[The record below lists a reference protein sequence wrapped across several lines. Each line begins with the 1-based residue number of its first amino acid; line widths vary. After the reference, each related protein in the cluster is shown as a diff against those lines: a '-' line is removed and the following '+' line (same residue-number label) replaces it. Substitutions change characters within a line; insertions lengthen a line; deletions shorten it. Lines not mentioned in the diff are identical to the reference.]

1 MCGIAG
7 IVSMNPNNVST
18 DRLKQMTDA
27 IAYRGPDGEG
37 FWLNENKTVGFGHR
51 RLAIIDLSATGKQPM
66 QFPYPTGEARPDLVE
81 RGPRERARYSITYNG
96 EIYNYIELKEELK
109 QKGYTFFT
117 HSDTEVILAAYDLWK
132 EECLQQFDGMFAF
145 AIWDEQEQI
154 LFTARDR
161 FGEKPFY
168 YFFDGEQFLFA
179 SEMKAL
185 WTAGVEKKIN
195 HSMLLNYIGLGW
207 VKNPADLSQTFYENI
222 NSLPQSHYLKLDM
235 RTGKNEIAQYWDLDK
250 ESQTTLT
257 EAEAIEQFQQL
268 FNTSVQRRLRSDV
281 EVGTSLSGGLD
292 SSTIAA
298 IIKTQNPNSKTQI
311 PNSQF
316 KVFTASFPG
325 FEKDETAYAK
335 QVAEQFQLQQHFV
348 TPTAETLLNDIEKL
362 IHHQEEP
369 FQSSSIYAQ
378 YKVYELAKQQ
388 GVKVILDGQGA
399 DETLAGYH
407 KYIHWFLQEKGRE
420 SSFVSRELKAFI
432 QNNISVDWS
441 WKNKLA
447 AKFPEMAAVQ
457 LENKA
462 NKEILNNKF
471 ITNNYRKTH
480 YNKKSIFKPT
490 VGKLNDLLYYNTMRL
505 GLEELLRYADR
516 NSMAHGVE
524 VRLPFL
530 SHELVQFIFSLPSHY
545 KLQNGFTKYILRES
559 MKHLLPSSIVYRTDK
574 IGYEPPQQQWMQS
587 TGFAE
592 LLQSSRQK
600 LVKENILKKEILQQP
615 VNAQSAHAVKN
626 DDWRY
631 FCAAHLL

>member
-7 IVSMNPNNVST
+7 IISINPHHVST
-18 DRLKQMTDA
+18 ERLKAMTDS
-27 IAYRGPDGEG
+27 IAHRGPDGEG
-37 FWLNENKTVGFGHR
+37 FWFNENKTVGFGHR
-51 RLAIIDLSATGKQPM
+51 RLAIIDLSETGKQPM
-66 QFPYPTGEARPDLVE
+66 HFPFLTSEARTDNRIE
-81 RGPRERARYSITYNG
+81 KGPRERARYSITYNG
-96 EIYNYIELKEELK
+96 EIFNYLELKEELK
-109 QKGYTFFT
+109 QRGYTFFT
-117 HSDTEVILAAYDLWK
+117 QSDTEVILAAYDHWK
-132 EECLQQFDGMFAF
+132 EKCLQQFDGMFAF
-145 AIWDEQEQI
+145 AIWDEQEQT

-185 WTAGVEKKIN
+185 WAAGVEKTIN

-222 NSLPQSHYLKLDM
+222 SSLPQSHYLKLDM
-235 RTGKNEIAQYWDLDK
+235 RTGKNEIGQYWDLDK
-250 ESQTTLT
+250 ETQATIT
-257 EAEAIEQFQQL
+257 EAEAIEQFQHL

-281 EVGTSLSGGLD
+281 EMGTSLSGGLD
-292 SSTIAA
+292 SSSIAVTI
-298 IIKTQNPNSKTQI
+298 
-311 PNSQF
+311 SQLQTNNH
-316 KVFTASFPG
+316 KLQTFTASFPG

-335 QVAEQFQLQQHFV
+335 QVAEQFQLQHHLV
-348 TPTAETLLNDIEKL
+348 TPTAEKLLNDIEKL

-388 GVKVILDGQGA
+388 GIKVILDGQGA

-407 KYIHWFLQEKGRE
+407 KYIHWFLQEKIRQ
-420 SSFVSRELKAFI
+420 SSVVSRELKAFADH
-432 QNNISVDWS
+432 NIAVDWD

-447 AKFPEMAAVQ
+447 ARFPEIAAVQ

-462 NKEILNNKF
+462 NKELLNNKF
-471 ITNNYRKTH
+471 ISNSYRKTNF
-480 YNKKSIFKPT
+480 NKKSIFKPT
-490 VGKLNDLLYYNTMRL
+490 VSKLNDLLYYNTMRL

-559 MKHLLPSSIVYRTDK
+559 MKQTLPSSIVYRTDK

-587 TGFAE
+587 AGFKE

-600 LVKENILKKEILQQP
+600 LVKENILRKEILNQP

>member
-1 MCGIAG
+1 
-7 IVSMNPNNVST
+7 MNPQHVST
-18 DRLKQMTDA
+18 ERLKQMTDA
-27 IAYRGPDGEG
+27 IAHRGPDGEG
-37 FWLNENKTVGFGHR
+37 FWFNEKKTVGFGHR
-51 RLAIIDLSATGKQPM
+51 RLAIIDLSEAGKQPM
-66 QFPYPTGEARPDLVE
+66 QFPSAFGEGLGV
-81 RGPRERARYSITYNG
+81 RYSITYNG
-96 EIYNYIELKEELK
+96 ELYNYIELKGELK
-109 QKGYTFFT
+109 QKGYQFITQT
-117 HSDTEVILAAYDLWK
+117 DTEVILAAYDHWK

-145 AIWDEQEQI
+145 AIWDEQEQT
-154 LFTARDR
+154 LFTTRDR

-168 YFFDGEQFLFA
+168 YFFDGEQFVFA

-185 WTAGVEKKIN
+185 WAAGVEKKIK

-235 RTGKNEIAQYWDLDK
+235 RTGKNEIGQYWDLDK
-250 ESQTTLT
+250 ESQTTLS

-268 FNTSVQRRLRSDV
+268 FNTSVKRRLRSDV

-292 SSTIAA
+292 SSSIAA
-298 IIKTQNPNSKTQI
+298 HIKTQNPTTKYQT
-311 PNSQF
+311 
-316 KVFTASFPG
+316 FTASFPG

-335 QVAEQFQLQQHFV
+335 QIADQFQLQQHLV
-348 TPTAETLLNDIEKL
+348 TPTAETLLNDIEQL
-362 IHHQEEP
+362 MHQQEEP

-388 GVKVILDGQGA
+388 GIKVILDGQGA

-407 KYIHWFLQEKGRE
+407 KYIHWFLQEMVKGGRYKVE
-420 SSFVSRELKAFI
+420 AEAFS
-432 QNNISVDWS
+432 QHNISVDWS

-447 AKFPEMAAVQ
+447 ARFPDIAAVQ

-462 NKEILNNKF
+462 NKELLNNKF
-471 ITNNYRKTH
+471 IANNYRKTNF
-480 YNKKSIFKPT
+480 NKKSIFKPT
-490 VGKLNDLLYYNTMRL
+490 VSKLNDLLYYNTMRL

-516 NSMAHGVE
+516 NSMAHGIE

-545 KLQNGFTKYILRES
+545 KIQNGFTKYILRES
-559 MKHLLPSSIVYRTDK
+559 MKQALPSSIVYRTDK

-587 TGFAE
+587 ADFVE
-592 LLQSSRQK
+592 LLQTSRQK
-600 LVKENILKKEILQQP
+600 LVKENILKKDILKQP

>member
-1 MCGIAG
+1 
-7 IVSMNPNNVST
+7 MNPNNVSAE
-18 DRLKQMTDA
+18 RLKQMTDA
-27 IAYRGPDGEG
+27 IAHRGPDGEG

-51 RLAIIDLSATGKQPM
+51 RLAIIDLSETGKQPM
-66 QFPYPTGEARPDLVE
+66 HFPFPTGEARPDNPDE
-81 RGPRERARYSITYNG
+81 KGPRERARYSITYNG
-96 EIYNYIELKEELK
+96 EVYNYLELKEELK

-117 HSDTEVILAAYDLWK
+117 HSDTEVILAAYDHWK

-145 AIWDEQEQI
+145 AIWDEQEQT

-168 YFFDGEQFLFA
+168 YFFDGEQFVFA

-185 WTAGVEKKIN
+185 WAAGVERSID

-222 NSLPQSHYLKLDM
+222 SNLPQSHYLKLNLRD
-235 RTGKNEIAQYWDLDK
+235 GKNEIAQYWDLDK
-250 ESQTTLT
+250 ETQSNLT

-268 FNTSVQRRLRSDV
+268 FSTSIKRRLRSDV
-281 EVGTSLSGGLD
+281 EVGSSLSGGLD
-292 SSTIAA
+292 SSSIVATVSQLTTQKLQL
-298 IIKTQNPNSKTQI
+298 KT
-311 PNSQF
+311 
-316 KVFTASFPG
+316 FTASFPG
-325 FEKDETAYAK
+325 FEKDETIYAK
-335 QVAEQFQLQQHFV
+335 QVADQFQLQHQLV
-348 TPTAETLLNDIEKL
+348 SPTAETLLNDIEKL
-362 IHHQEEP
+362 IQHQEEP

-388 GVKVILDGQGA
+388 GIKVILDGQGA

-407 KYIHWFLQEKGRE
+407 KYIHWFLQEKSRE
-420 SSFVSRELKAFI
+420 LSVVSGELKAFA

-447 AKFPEMAAVQ
+447 ARFPEMAAVQ

-462 NKEILNNKF
+462 NKEILNHKF
-471 ITNNYRKTH
+471 ITNNYRKTNF
-480 YNKKSIFKPT
+480 NKKSIFKPT

-545 KLQNGFTKYILRES
+545 KIQHGFTKHILRES
-559 MKHLLPSSIVYRTDK
+559 MKQALPSSIVYRTDK

-587 TGFAE
+587 AGFVD

-600 LVKENILKKEILQQP
+600 LVKENILRKQILQQP
-615 VNAQSAHAVKN
+615 VNAQAAHAVKN

>member
-1 MCGIAG
+1 MI
-7 IVSMNPNNVST
+7 NV
-18 DRLKQMTDA
+18 LA
-27 IAYRGPDGEG
+27 HRGPDGEG
-37 FWLNENKTVGFGHR
+37 FWLNENNTVGFGHR
-51 RLAIIDLSATGKQPM
+51 RLAILDLSEAGKQPM
-66 QFPYPTGEARPDLVE
+66 HLFNH
-81 RGPRERARYSITYNG
+81 YSITYNG
-96 EIYNYIELKEELK
+96 EIYNYLELKEELQ
-109 QKGYTFFT
+109 QKGYTFRT
-117 HSDTEVILAAYDLWK
+117 QTDTEVILAAYDHWK

-145 AIWDEQEQI
+145 AIWNEQEQT
-154 LFTARDR
+154 LFAARDR

-179 SEMKAL
+179 SEMKAI
-185 WTAGVEKKIN
+185 WAAGVEKTID

-207 VKNPADLSQTFYENI
+207 VKNPSNLSQTFYQNI
-222 NSLPQSHYLKLDM
+222 SSLPQSHCIKLNL
-235 RTGKNEIAQYWDLDK
+235 RNGSNEIVQYWDLDK
-250 ESQTTLT
+250 ETKATLT
-257 EAEAIEQFQQL
+257 EAEAIEQFRQL

-292 SSTIAA
+292 SSSIAA
-298 IIKTQNPNSKTQI
+298 MI
-311 PNSQF
+311 SQLQT
-316 KVFTASFPG
+316 KNHKLQTFTTSFPG

-335 QVAEQFQLQQHFV
+335 QVTDQFQLQQHIV
-348 TPTAETLLNDIEKL
+348 TPTAETLLNDIERL
-362 IHHQEEP
+362 IYHQEEP

-378 YKVYELAKQQ
+378 YKVYELAKQH
-388 GVKVILDGQGA
+388 GIKVILDGQGA

-407 KYIHWFLQEKGRE
+407 KYIHWFLQEKMRD
-420 SSFVSRELKAFI
+420 SSVVNLELGAFAA
-432 QNNISVDWS
+432 NNISIDWS

-447 AKFPEMAAVQ
+447 ARFPEMAAVQ

-462 NKEILNNKF
+462 NKELLNNKF
-471 ITNNYRKTH
+471 ITNKYRKSH
-480 YNKKSIFKPT
+480 FNKKSIFKPT
-490 VGKLNDLLYYNTMRL
+490 VSKLNDLLYYNTMRN

-545 KLQNGFTKYILRES
+545 KIRNGFTKYILRES
-559 MKHLLPSSIVYRTDK
+559 MKQLLPASIVYRTDK

-587 TGFAE
+587 EGFQE
-592 LLQSSRQK
+592 LLQNSRQK

-615 VNAQSAHAVKN
+615 VHAQSAHAVKN

>member
-1 MCGIAG
+1 
-7 IVSMNPNNVST
+7 
-18 DRLKQMTDA
+18 MTDA
-27 IAYRGPDGEG
+27 IAHRGPDGEG

-51 RLAIIDLSATGKQPM
+51 RLAIIDLSETGKQPM
-66 QFPYPTGEARPDLVE
+66 HFPFPTGEVRPGLTE

-96 EIYNYIELKEELK
+96 EIYNYLELKEELK

-117 HSDTEVILAAYDLWK
+117 HSDTEVILAAYDHWK
-132 EECLQQFDGMFAF
+132 DECLQQFDGMFAF
-145 AIWDEQEQI
+145 TIWDEQEQA

-185 WTAGVEKKIN
+185 WAAGVEKKIN
-195 HSMLLNYIGLGW
+195 HGMLLNYIGLGW
-207 VKNPADLSQTFYENI
+207 VKNPADLSQTFYEHI
-222 NSLPQSHYLKLDM
+222 RSLPQSHYLKLDLSS
-235 RTGKNEIAQYWDLDK
+235 GKNEIVQYWDLDK
-250 ESQTTLT
+250 ETQSTLS
-257 EAEAIEQFQQL
+257 EVDAIEQFQQL

-292 SSTIAA
+292 SSSIAA
-298 IIKTQNPNSKTQI
+298 TIKIQNPDSKTQT
-311 PNSQF
+311 
-316 KVFTASFPG
+316 FTASFPG

-335 QVAEQFQLQQHFV
+335 QVADEFQLQQHLV
-348 TPTAETLLNDIEKL
+348 SPTAETLFNDIEHL

-369 FQSSSIYAQ
+369 FQSGSIYAQ

-388 GVKVILDGQGA
+388 GIKVILDGQGA

-407 KYIHWFLQEKGRE
+407 KYIHWFLQEKSRE
-420 SSFVSRELKAFI
+420 SGVVSRELKAFA

-447 AKFPEMAAVQ
+447 ARFPEMTAVQ

-471 ITNNYRKTH
+471 IANNYRKTH
-480 YNKKSIFKPT
+480 FNKKSIFKPA
-490 VGKLNDLLYYNTMRL
+490 VGKLNDLLYYNTLRN

-530 SHELVQFIFSLPSHY
+530 SYELVQFVFSLPSHY

-559 MKHLLPSSIVYRTDK
+559 MKQILPSSIVYRTDK
-574 IGYEPPQQQWMQS
+574 IGYEPPQQKWMQS
-587 TGFAE
+587 AGFKE

>member
-7 IVSMNPNNVST
+7 IISMNPHHVST
-18 DRLKQMTDA
+18 ERLKQMTDA
-27 IAYRGPDGEG
+27 IAHRGPDGEG
-37 FWLNENKTVGFGHR
+37 FWLNETKTVGFGHR
-51 RLAIIDLSATGKQPM
+51 RLAIIDLSEAGKQPM
-66 QFPYPTGEARPDLVE
+66 HFPRPDNTTE

-96 EIYNYIELKEELK
+96 EIYNYLELKEELK

-117 HSDTEVILAAYDLWK
+117 HSDTEVILAAYDQWK

-145 AIWDEQEQI
+145 AIWDEQEQT

-168 YFFDGEQFLFA
+168 YFFDGEQFVFA

-185 WTAGVEKKIN
+185 WAAGVEKKIK

-235 RTGKNEIAQYWDLDK
+235 RTGKNEIGQYWDLDK
-250 ESQTTLT
+250 ESQTTLS

-268 FNTSVQRRLRSDV
+268 FNTSIKRRLRSDV

-292 SSTIAA
+292 SSSIAA
-298 IIKTQNPNSKTQI
+298 TI
-311 PNSQF
+311 SQLQTNNH
-316 KVFTASFPG
+316 KLQTFTASFPG
-325 FEKDETAYAK
+325 FGKDETAYAK
-335 QVAEQFQLQQHFV
+335 QVADQFQLQHHLV
-348 TPTAETLLNDIEKL
+348 TPTAETLFNDIERL
-362 IHHQEEP
+362 MHQQEEP

-388 GVKVILDGQGA
+388 GIKVILDGQGA

-407 KYIHWFLQEKGRE
+407 KYIHWFLQEKSRE
-420 SSFVSRELKAFI
+420 SGTVNRELEAFAA
-432 QNNISVDWS
+432 NNISVDWS

-447 AKFPEMAAVQ
+447 ARFPDIAAVQ

-462 NKEILNNKF
+462 NKELLNNKF
-471 ITNNYRKTH
+471 IANNYRKTNF
-480 YNKKSIFKPT
+480 NKKSIFKPT
-490 VGKLNDLLYYNTMRL
+490 VAKLNDLLYYNTMRL

-530 SHELVQFIFSLPSHY
+530 SHDLVQFIFSLPSHY
-545 KLQNGFTKYILRES
+545 KIQNGFTKYILRES
-559 MKHLLPSSIVYRTDK
+559 MKQALPSSIVYRTDK

-587 TGFAE
+587 AGFVE
-592 LLQSSRQK
+592 LLQSSREK
-600 LVKENILKKEILQQP
+600 LVKENILKKEILKQP

>member
-7 IVSMNPNNVST
+7 IISMNPQYVST
-18 DRLKQMTDA
+18 ERLKQMTDA
-27 IAYRGPDGEG
+27 IAHRGPDGEG

-51 RLAIIDLSATGKQPM
+51 RLAIIDLSEAGKQPM
-66 QFPYPTGEARPDLVE
+66 HFPRPDNTTG

-96 EIYNYIELKEELK
+96 EIYNYLELKEELK

-117 HSDTEVILAAYDLWK
+117 HSDTEVILAAYDQWK
-132 EECLQQFDGMFAF
+132 EECLHQFDGMFAF
-145 AIWDEQEQI
+145 AIWDEHEQT

-168 YFFDGEQFLFA
+168 YFFDGEQFVFA

-185 WTAGVEKKIN
+185 WAAGVEKKIK

-222 NSLPQSHYLKLDM
+222 NSLPQSHYLQLDM
-235 RTGKNEIAQYWDLDK
+235 RTGRNEIGQYWDLDK
-250 ESQTTLT
+250 ESQTTLS

-268 FNTSVQRRLRSDV
+268 FNTSVKRRLRSDV

-292 SSTIAA
+292 SSSIAA
-298 IIKTQNPNSKTQI
+298 TI
-311 PNSQF
+311 SQLQTNNH
-316 KVFTASFPG
+316 KLQTFTASFPG

-335 QVAEQFQLQQHFV
+335 QVADQFQLQHHLV
-348 TPTAETLLNDIEKL
+348 TPTAGTLLNDIERL
-362 IHHQEEP
+362 MHQQEEP

-388 GVKVILDGQGA
+388 GIKVILDGQGA

-407 KYIHWFLQEKGRE
+407 KYIPWFLQEKSRE
-420 SSFVSRELKAFI
+420 SSVVSRELEAFA
-432 QNNISVDWS
+432 QHNISVDWS

-447 AKFPEMAAVQ
+447 ARFPDIAAVQ

-462 NKEILNNKF
+462 NKELLNNKF
-471 ITNNYRKTH
+471 IANNYRKTNF
-480 YNKKSIFKPT
+480 NKKSIFKPT
-490 VGKLNDLLYYNTMRL
+490 VAKLNDLLYYNTMRL

-545 KLQNGFTKYILRES
+545 KIQNGFTKYILRES
-559 MKHLLPSSIVYRTDK
+559 MKQVLPSSILHRTDK
-574 IGYEPPQQQWMQS
+574 VGYEPPQQQWMQS
-587 TGFAE
+587 AGFVE

-600 LVKENILKKEILQQP
+600 LVQENMLKKEILKQP

>member
-7 IVSMNPNNVST
+7 IISINPHHVST
-18 DRLKQMTDA
+18 DRLKAMTDS
-27 IAYRGPDGEG
+27 IAHRGPDGEG
-37 FWLNENKTVGFGHR
+37 FWFNETNSVGFGHR
-51 RLAIIDLSATGKQPM
+51 RLAIIDLSETGKQPM
-66 QFPYPTGEARPDLVE
+66 HHPFMTTEARTDNSLH
-81 RGPRERARYSITYNG
+81 RGPRERARYSITCNG
-96 EIYNYIELKEELK
+96 EIYNYLELKEELK

-117 HSDTEVILAAYDLWK
+117 QSDTEVILAAYDYWK

-145 AIWDEQEQI
+145 AIWDEQEQT

-179 SEMKAL
+179 SEIKAL
-185 WTAGVEKKIN
+185 WAAGVEKQIN

-207 VKNPADLSQTFYENI
+207 IKNPADLSQTFYTNVI
-222 NSLPQSHYLKLDM
+222 ALPQSHYLKLNM
-235 RTGKNEIAQYWDLDK
+235 RTGSNEIVQYWDLDK
-250 ESQTTLT
+250 ETQSTLT

-268 FNTSVQRRLRSDV
+268 FNTSIHRRLRSDV
-281 EVGTSLSGGLD
+281 ELGTSLSGGLD
-292 SSTIAA
+292 SSAIVATISGLHKASPSGGGLEGA
-298 IIKTQNPNSKTQI
+298 
-311 PNSQF
+311 
-316 KVFTASFPG
+316 FTASFPG

-335 QVAEQFQLQQHFV
+335 QVADKFQLQHHLV
-348 TPTAETLLNDIEKL
+348 TPTAETLLNDIERL
-362 IHHQEEP
+362 IRHQEEP

-388 GVKVILDGQGA
+388 GIKVILDGQGA

-407 KYIHWFLQEKGRE
+407 KYIHWFLQEKLKGGGHKVE
-420 SSFVSRELKAFI
+420 AEAFVR
-432 QNNISVDWS
+432 NNISVDWS

-447 AKFPEMAAVQ
+447 ARFPEMAAVQ

-462 NKEILNNKF
+462 NKEILNHKF
-471 ITNNYRKTH
+471 ILNNYRKTH

-490 VGKLNDLLYYNTMRL
+490 VSKLNDLLYYNTMRL

-516 NSMAHGVE
+516 NSMAHSVE

-545 KLQNGFTKYILRES
+545 KIQNGFTKYILRES
-559 MKHLLPSSIVYRTDK
+559 MKLVLPTSIVYRTDK
-574 IGYEPPQQQWMQS
+574 IGYEPPQQQWMLS
-587 TGFAE
+587 AGFKE

-615 VNAQSAHAVKN
+615 VNAQSAHSVKN

-631 FCAAHLL
+631 FCAAQLL